1 MAINTKAEGRD
12 GTEQC
17 MVKEFVDLI
26 RPQIENLGYKITT
39 QASLPYT
46 NFCDRIDGN
55 NKGIDFGKGKKYYA
69 VDILIYRELKN
80 DEKVPLVIIE
90 GKIKGHSTHDVIT
103 YSEKARTHKSVF
115 PHIQYGFI
123 VLDAVDRN
131 FMPLRYYLHSGF
143 DFEEIF
149 PSSED
154 EISHKN
160 RINEFIEKLKNQIEM
175 AEEKHRI
182 FFN

>member
-1 MAINTKAEGRD
+1 MAINTKAETRD
-12 GTEQC
+12 GTEQYAI
-17 MVKEFVDLI
+17 KNFVDLI
-26 RPQIENLGYKITT
+26 RPQIEGLGYKITT
-39 QASLPYT
+39 QANLPYT
-46 NFCDRIDGN
+46 NFCDRLDVNG
-55 NKGIDFGKGKKYYA
+55 KGLDYGKGKKSYA
-69 VDILIYRELKN
+69 VDVLIYRELEN
-80 DEKVPLVIIE
+80 DEKVPLVVVE
-90 GKIKGHSTHDVIT
+90 GKIRGYSTHDIIT

-149 PSSED
+149 PNSED
-154 EISHKN
+154 EISHEN
-160 RINEFIEKLKNQIEM
+160 RINKFIEKLKNQIDI

>member
-1 MAINTKAEGRD
+1 MAINAKAEGRD

-17 MVKEFVDLI
+17 TVKQFVDLI

-69 VDILIYRELKN
+69 VDILIYRELEN

-123 VLDAVDRN
+123 VLDASDSD
-131 FMPLRYYLHSGF
+131 FMPLRYYLHSTF

-149 PSSED
+149 PNSETSD
-154 EISHKN
+154 EQTS
-160 RINEFIEKLKNQIEM
+160 RINSFIKQLETQIKI
-175 AEEKHRI
+175 AERKHKI
-182 FFN
+182 FFH